1 MMNLFSKHKLAVLT
15 SVYWVMLLYMLTALL
30 WWFIAL
36 NNQNKIMAELR
47 MLDLKKGDPQYAIKE
62 KGIIVEKDRKT
73 AQFIG
78 EGTIFLALILIGAV
92 FVYRA
97 TRRQLRLSHQ
107 QQNFMMAVTH
117 ELKTPIAITRLNLET
132 LIKRKLELDKQER
145 LINNT
150 IQETDRLNVLCNNI
164 LLASQLDS
172 GSYHITKQEID
183 LSKLIAG
190 CAADFQTRF
199 PKRKIVTEVQE
210 GIYFQSE
217 ELILQMLANNLIDNA
232 LKYSPNGSEVTVALK
247 KENKRILLQVSDE
260 GEGMPDDEKRKIFH
274 KFYRIGNE
282 NTRKAKGTGLG
293 LYLCRKIMED
303 HKGKISVMDN
313 LPSGSIFT
321 AIFHSS

>member
-47 MLDLKKGDPQYAIKE
+47 MQDLKKDDPQYAMQE
-62 KGIIVEKDRKT
+62 KAIAVEKDRKT
-73 AQFIG
+73 AQFVG

-164 LLASQLDS
+164 LLAAQLDS
-172 GSYHITKQEID
+172 GSYHIAKQEID
-183 LSKLIAG
+183 LSKLIEG
-190 CAADFQTRF
+190 CTADFQTRF
-199 PKRKIVTEVQE
+199 PKRRIITEVQK
-210 GIYFQSE
+210 GIYIQSE

-232 LKYSPNGSEVTVALK
+232 LKYSPKESEVTIALK
-247 KENKRILLQVSDE
+247 KQNNRILFQVCDE
-260 GEGMPDDEKRKIFH
+260 GEGMPDDEKKKIFH

-293 LYLCRKIMED
+293 LYLCRKIMKD
-303 HKGKISVMDN
+303 HKGKITFMRR
-313 LPSGSIFT
+313 
-321 AIFHSS
+321 SS